1 MAYLRKNNHD
11 LYSTVNGNELEDEK
25 RVFYNTGGL
34 SLRS

>member
-1 MAYLRKNNHD
+1 MAYLRKDNHD
-11 LYSTVNGNELEDEK
+11 LYSTVNGDELADEK